1 MKSVNRR
8 SFIGGVAAALGYAGL
23 SPFELAAQR
32 RGGAA
37 QAVADPTKP
46 KLTPDEAFAKAALD
60 YDKMAKL
67 ANNENPYGPS
77 EAVLKAMNDAWKY
90 ANRYGY
96 PDPGIRDAIAEHHGV
111 KPENILISAGSSE
124 ILKAVDDTY
133 VPEHRKIVGADPTY
147 ASVYQYATNSRGQAV
162 RVALKKD
169 YNQDIDAMIHATKLH
184 SRDVGLVYIC
194 NPNNPTGRI
203 VPKEDIKKLFDNT
216 PEEIPVLIDEAYH
229 HFVDNPAY
237 ETSIKYVLEGR
248 RVIVARTFSK
258 IAALAGMRLGFAIA
272 PKDMIAEMQQ
282 TMVGSGYTVNAIV
295 RFGGVAALKD
305 TAHEAKMKSM
315 NKQVRDS
322 TLASLKTMDGKSFR
336 RIPTSLWLTSI
347 RMSSRLPKT
356 LRKRT
361 SWWPQVPTD
370 GRMAPSLCRIG
381 RGNEAFPR
389 RLQGDFPGTA
399 KAHSNDG
406 GSRSGWSITS
416 SQYFSN
422 IRGGH
427 RPPLFIG
434 VHFGG
439 YEALSDVRP
448 SGICRMESR
457 AGRDESFTRPSSAI
471 PSDPQSSA
479 HFAGNSFWT
488 CMREYCDSAFTT
500 SPCGAGLS
508 RACFPK
514 PGSTGEEAVTIGNVH
529 ALDRKRDLVGPM
541 IRNAGAC
548 HEMGMSIANM
558 LREYLATGDSPSHG
572 KDLHIGDMDHGVIA
586 PASQVAALVPGVCRH
601 CIDIQ
606 ATR

>member
-37 QAVADPTKP
+37 QAAADPTKP
-46 KLTPDEAFAKAALD
+46 KLTPDEALAKAALD

-133 VPEHRKIVGADPTY
+133 VPDHRKIVGADPTY

-184 SRDVGLVYIC
+184 ARDVGLVYIC

-272 PKDMIAEMQQ
+272 PKDMVAEMQQ

-305 TAHEAKMKSM
+305 TVHEAKMKSM

-322 TLASLKTMDGKSFR
+322 TLASLKTM
-336 RIPTSLWLTSI
+336 
-347 RMSSRLPKT
+347 
-356 LRKRT
+356 
-361 SWWPQVPTD
+361 
-370 GRMAPSLCRIG
+370 
-381 RGNEAFPR
+381 
-389 RLQGDFPGTA
+389 
-399 KAHSNDG
+399 
-406 GSRSGWSITS
+406 GWE
-416 SQYFSN
+416 
-422 IRGGH
+422 
-427 RPPLFIG
+427 
-434 VHFGG
+434 V
-439 YEALSDVRP
+439 
-448 SGICRMESR
+448 
-457 AGRDESFTRPSSAI
+457 I
-471 PSDPQSSA
+471 PSDSNFFMVNVHKDVAPVAEDFKKKNILVGRKFPPMDEWLRVSVGSDDEMKR
-479 HFAGNSFWT
+479 FLV
-488 CMREYCDSAFTT
+488 AFKEIF
-500 SPCGAGLS
+500 PEP
-508 RACFPK
+508 PK
-514 PGSTGEEAVTIGNVH
+514 PTATT
-529 ALDRKRDLVGPM
+529 AAAAA
-541 IRNAGAC
+541 AG
-548 HEMGMSIANM
+548 
-558 LREYLATGDSPSHG
+558 R
-572 KDLHIGDMDHGVIA
+572 
-586 PASQVAALVPGVCRH
+586 
-601 CIDIQ
+601 
-606 ATR
+606 